1 MYPFESIEIIKI
13 RFEKLM
19 QFVTNVVKIRLIS
32 SHFPNR
38 SYQVIARNNDSVVE
52 SEVAKVLIGIP
63 QGSILSPLLSNIFI
77 TDLLN
82 VLNDSGQTI
91 LSYADD
97 TNMLPKFWAN

>member
-1 MYPFESIEIIKI
+1 MYSFESIEIIKI
-13 RFEKLM
+13 RLEKLM
-19 QFVTNVVKIRLIS
+19 QFVANVVKIRLIS
-32 SHFPNR
+32 SHFQNR

-52 SEVAKVLIGIP
+52 SEIAKVLIGIP

-97 TNMLPKFWAN
+97 TDMLPKFWAY